1 MTPPKRLLLAG
12 GHAGGPAKPDPR
24 RPLDRLGVLA
34 MTALLGGCA
43 IQPWVK
49 PYERERLADPIMA
62 SRATRCPSGTATT
75 CATCAKARAAPPA
88 CKEAAV
94 VATDL
99 LRRLLTL
106 LGGVLGGLFA
116 AGGARALDLPADR
129 AEAMFHSYNGGG
141 VTANGPA
148 LLVRKSIADRCRCRP
163 RTTSTRSATRRSTS
177 SRPRART
184 RNAATNTPSAPT
196 TSTAIRRSRFG
207 LSSSKEPDYTAN
219 RYSLDISQET
229 FGGMTTVSLGFT
241 RGSDQVGKHDAPEF
255 ADTATHWQYRVGVT
269 QILTPRWIASANFE
283 AISDDGYLGSPY
295 RIARVFGAAVPE
307 RNPRTRSSRAMNFR
321 VNGDLGSRDAV
332 HLQYRYF
339 WDTWAIKAHTVE
351 LGYSRYFGDKWL
363 ADCVAALLP
372 PGPAL
377 FYSDNAQ
384 SETTYVSRN
393 RQLSTFDSVGLG
405 AKVAYTWRKVPGR
418 YEVKLNGGYEYVRY
432 KYSDFT
438 DIRTGTPY
446 GFNAGVLQLL
456 CRPPSDGRGP

>member
-1 MTPPKRLLLAG
+1 
-12 GHAGGPAKPDPR
+12 
-24 RPLDRLGVLA
+24 
-34 MTALLGGCA
+34 
-43 IQPWVK
+43 
-49 PYERERLADPIMA
+49 MA
-62 SRATRCPSGTATT
+62 
-75 CATCAKARAAPPA
+75 
-88 CKEAAV
+88 
-94 VATDL
+94 ATDL
-99 LRRLLTL
+99 LRRLSAL

-116 AGGARALDLPADR
+116 AGGARALDLPADN

-141 VTANGPA
+141 VNANGPA
-148 LLVRKSIADRCRCRP
+148 LLVRKSIADRVSLSASYYVDSVSNASIDVV
-163 RTTSTRSATRRSTS
+163 TTASPYKERRNEYTFGADYVYRDSQIT
-177 SRPRART
+177 
-184 RNAATNTPSAPT
+184 
-196 TSTAIRRSRFG
+196 FG

-255 ADTATHWQYRVGVT
+255 SDRATHWQYRVGVT

-283 AISDDGYLGSPY
+283 AIADDGYLGSPY

-321 VNGDLGSRDAV
+321 VNGDLGSHDAI

-363 ADCVAALLP
+363 ADTSLRYYRQGA
-372 PGPAL
+372 AL
-377 FYSDNAQ
+377 FYSDNAL

-438 DIRTGTPY
+438 DVRTGTPY
-446 GFNAGVLQLL
+446 GFNAGVLQLFV
-456 CRPPSDGRGP
+456 SATF